1 MQRALWTAATGMHAQ
16 QLNVDTIANNLA
28 NVNTT
33 GFKRGRAEFNDLFYQ
48 TLVAPGT
55 AVSAIERNPT
65 GIQLGMGARPAA
77 VRKLHST
84 GELKNSENPLDLAIE
99 GQGFF
104 KVARNDG
111 TIGFTRDG
119 SFTPN
124 AEGLLVNSAG
134 LPLDPPIA
142 IPNDAIAV
150 TVGRDGTV
158 SVRQPGQD
166 VSTDVGQIELANFIN
181 PAGLV
186 SIGSNL
192 YLQTEASGD
201 PQIGQAGSIG
211 LGDVLQGF
219 LELSNVSIV
228 TELVD
233 LIAAQRAYE
242 LNSRAIQA
250 SDQMMQQ
257 LNNLVR

>member
-33 GFKRGRAEFNDLFYQ
+33 GFKRSRAEFNDLFYQ

-55 AVSAIERNPT
+55 AASTTERNPT
-65 GIQLGMGARPAA
+65 GIQLGMGSRPAA
-77 VRKLHST
+77 VRKLHSG

-99 GQGFF
+99 GRGFL
-104 KVARNDG
+104 KVSRSDG
-111 TIGFTRDG
+111 TTAYTRDG
-119 SFTPN
+119 SLTPN
-124 AEGLLVNSAG
+124 DEGVLVNSAG
-134 LPLDPPIA
+134 LPLDPPIT
-142 IPNDAIAV
+142 IPADATSVTIA
-150 TVGRDGTV
+150 RDGTV

-166 VSTDVGQIELANFIN
+166 TSTDVGQIELATFIN

-201 PQIGQAGSIG
+201 PTVGTPGSDG

-250 SDQMMQQ
+250 ADQMMQQ